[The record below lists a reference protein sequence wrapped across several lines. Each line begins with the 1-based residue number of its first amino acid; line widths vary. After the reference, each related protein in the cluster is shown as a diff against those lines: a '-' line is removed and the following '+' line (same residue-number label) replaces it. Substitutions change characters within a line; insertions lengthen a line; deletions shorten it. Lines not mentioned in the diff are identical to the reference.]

1 MSAQLASLPPLA
13 ALLAAQGAV
22 RDIAGNTPF
31 LLDQPDQAIVVLD
44 GAVDIFMV
52 QVVDDQPS
60 GVRQHVFTVQAGE
73 LMFGVD
79 ASFALLPVGLLAVGQ
94 VGTSI
99 ASFPLQAL
107 RTASQQVAL
116 RAELAYGLERW
127 VYGLSDAM
135 SRPIV
140 PRPAMSAMI
149 LPGEKLTLK
158 MDQRLGCVRGVAWVR
173 PRGVAPLFLDSEVIG
188 AADEPAVIPLSP
200 ASWIT
205 THVDCEVDSIDTLTA
220 LENDSC
226 WAGLLALHAVLLDIV
241 PLNLRLAAVDEL
253 NRLRS
258 RADADLRAARQA
270 IEYLAEPLATLPDGH
285 AAATDDDDPLVRA
298 MAQLTRALGHALRV
312 PARRRDQDDVRST
325 VSLDDI
331 LKFNKLRARRI
342 LLKGEWWRADAGP
355 FLLRRASDD
364 RPLALIPRGGRGRY
378 TVYDPVEERT
388 VPLSRKAA
396 AALAGEAWS
405 LSVPLPVRPLS
416 GRDIGGNVLRWAPS
430 DALAILGFGA
440 AGGVM
445 GLGVP
450 IATGFL
456 IDTVIPS
463 YDQPKLWQMA
473 VLLLIAAAVTLVTRY
488 AVQIAS
494 VRIEGRAGTRMQ
506 AAVMDRILRLPVTF
520 FRDFNAGDL
529 AKRSLAIRMIE
540 QAISGSVI
548 SSLMSGVFALM
559 SLCLMF
565 YYSPKLAAVASG
577 LILLLALITAVIGFL
592 RIRHERDVM
601 KTSGET
607 AGLLLQ
613 LAGGVAKLRLA
624 AAEDRAFLR
633 WSRLYGGLT
642 RQRVLAGGVTNA
654 SALVEGVYASFATAL
669 VFGIIYWLDLSK
681 DGGMPLGSLLAFL
694 SAFGQAMAGM
704 TALATTAVNLF
715 ALKPVYAFAAPIL
728 EATPEVDDDKGDPGV
743 LTGGIEVSHLNFRY
757 APDAAP
763 VFSDLSLEIKPGE
776 YVAVVGP
783 SGSGKSTLIRL
794 LLGFEKPQAG
804 AVLYDG
810 LDLAGL
816 DMQAVRRQFGV
827 VLQDGKLMPGTLQEN
842 ILGAHIHMSEA
853 DAWRAA
859 DQVGLGDDVRAMPM
873 GMQTVITDAGS
884 VLSGGQVQRVLIARA
899 LVAEPRVLLFDEATS
914 ALDNRTQSMV
924 TDTLGRLNSTRI
936 VIAHRL
942 STVVMT
948 DRIIVMKD
956 GAVVETGSYEALMQ
970 ARGLFH
976 DLAQRQLV

>member
-1 MSAQLASLPPLA
+1 MSAQLKSLSPLA
-13 ALLAAQGAV
+13 ALLAFEGTV
-22 RDIAGNTPF
+22 RDVAGNMPF
-31 LLDQPDQAIVVLD
+31 LLDRPDEAIVVLD

-52 QVVDDQPS
+52 QVIDGQPA
-60 GVRQHVFTVQAGE
+60 GLRQHVFTVQAGE

-79 ASFALLPVGLLAVGQ
+79 TSFAMLPVGLLAVGQ
-94 VGTSI
+94 VGSSI
-99 ASFPLQAL
+99 ASFPLSLL
-107 RTASQQVAL
+107 REASSRPAF
-116 RAELAYGLERW
+116 RGELAHGLERW
-127 VYGLSDAM
+127 VHGLSDAM

-140 PRPAMSAMI
+140 PRPAMGAMI
-149 LPGEKLTLK
+149 VPGEKLTLK
-158 MDQRLGCVRGVAWVR
+158 VDQRLGCVRAVAWVR
-173 PRGVAPLFLDSEVIG
+173 PAAVTPLYLDSEEIG
-188 AADEPAVIPLSP
+188 PGDDAVRVPLSP

-205 THVDCEVDSIDTLTA
+205 VHAACDVDSIDTLTA
-220 LENDSC
+220 LADQSC
-226 WAGLLALHAVLLDIV
+226 WGGLLALHAVLLDIV

-258 RADADLRAARQA
+258 RADADMRAARQA
-270 IEYLAEPLATLPDGH
+270 IDYLAEPLARLPDNK
-285 AAATDDDDPLVRA
+285 AAAIDDDDPLVRA
-298 MAQLTRALGHALRV
+298 MAQVTRALGHTLLA
-312 PARRRDQDDVRST
+312 PTRRRDRDDVRSA
-325 VSLDDI
+325 VVLDDI
-331 LKFNKLRARRI
+331 LKLNKLRARRI

-355 FLLRRASDD
+355 FLLRRESDQ

-378 TVYDPVEERT
+378 TMYDPVDGRSI
-388 VPLSRKAA
+388 PLGAKAA

-405 LSVPLPVRPLS
+405 FSVPLPVRPLS
-416 GRDIGGNVLRWAPS
+416 GRDIGGNVMRWAPS
-430 DALAILGFGA
+430 DALAIVGFGV
-440 AGGVM
+440 AGGLM
-445 GLGVP
+445 GMGVP

-456 IDTVIPS
+456 IDTVIPA
-463 YDQPKLWQMA
+463 YDQAKLWQMA
-473 VLLLIAAAVTLVTRY
+473 VLLLIAALVTLVVRY

-529 AKRSLAIRMIE
+529 AKRALAIRMIE

-548 SSLMSGVFALM
+548 SSLMSGVFALV

-565 YYSPKLAAVASG
+565 FYSARLAAVAAG
-577 LILLLALITAVIGFL
+577 LILLLAIITAVIGFL

-601 KTSGET
+601 RTSGAT

-613 LAGGVAKLRLA
+613 LAGGISKLRLA

-642 RQRVLAGGVTNA
+642 RQRVLAGGVTNM
-654 SALVEGVYASFATAL
+654 SALVEGVFASFATAL
-669 VFGIIYWLDLSK
+669 VFGIIYWLDLSR

-704 TALATTAVNLF
+704 TALASTAVNLF

-728 EATPEVDDDKGDPGV
+728 EASPEVDEHKGDPGV
-743 LTGGIEVSHLNFRY
+743 LTGGIEVSHLSFRY
-757 APDAAP
+757 APDASP
-763 VFSDLSLEIKPGE
+763 VFSDLSLDIKPGE

-794 LLGFEKPQAG
+794 LLGFEKAQSG

-827 VLQDGKLMPGTLQEN
+827 VLQDGKLMPGSLQEN
-842 ILGAHIHMSEA
+842 ILGAHIHMTEL

-859 DQVGLGDDVRAMPM
+859 DQVGLGDDVRGMPM

-899 LVAEPRVLLFDEATS
+899 LVAEPRILLFDEATS

-942 STVVMT
+942 STVVQT

-970 ARGLFH
+970 AGGLFH